1 MNSNKQKQKFIT
13 LITNLANKENIL
25 LLMTMALTDF
35 SFSYL
40 SKTDW
45 LKPRLTAL
53 NNTAVNKIFFMVS
66 ICYSGY
72 KFEVVADDK
81 ETKDFIDI
89 AKSITSLKVF
99 TTTDKEVA
107 AAMGNDVTNYLKS
120 SKLSELMRFSDQE
133 AQIKFYVLEGRDDS
147 HVKELLMFVSG
158 VSKFEDIDINGKTIE
173 TVLLSLS
180 GDIDLNKINA
190 LITKM
195 NLPQELNKVNQKQ
208 KI

>member
-1 MNSNKQKQKFIT
+1 MKKIV
-13 LITNLANKENIL
+13 
-25 LLMTMALTDF
+25 
-35 SFSYL
+35 
-40 SKTDW
+40 
-45 LKPRLTAL
+45 LTAL
-53 NNTAVNKIFFMVS
+53 LLASMSVGFSQSVFDKYENEKSVSAMVIS
-66 ICYSGY
+66 KSMFSLLA
-72 KFEVVADDK
+72 KFEVVAEDK

-99 TTTDKEVA
+99 TTTDKQVA
-107 AAMGNDVTNYLKS
+107 AAMSNDVASYLKS
-120 SKLSELMRFSDQE
+120 SRLSELMRFTDE
-133 AQIKFYVLEGRDDS
+133 NTQIKFYVQEGKDDD

-158 VSKFEDIDINGKTIE
+158 ISELEKIDINGRQIE

-208 KI
+208 QL

>member
-1 MNSNKQKQKFIT
+1 MKK
-13 LITNLANKENIL
+13 IL
-25 LLMTMALTDF
+25 L
-35 SFSYL
+35 
-40 SKTDW
+40 
-45 LKPRLTAL
+45 
-53 NNTAVNKIFFMVS
+53 TAVLLSAVSLGFSQSVFDKYENEKSVSAMVINKSMFS
-66 ICYSGY
+66 LLA

-99 TTTDKEVA
+99 TTTDKKVA